1 MPWALLDEAPRR
13 LGPASHFE
21 ALPSGSAL
29 VPRRNRD
36 APAAVRGGADAITS
50 RIPRPVRRPSDA
62 QWQDPITHE
71 VPVGQMCS
79 HVPQLLGS
87 VLRSTS
93 HPSASVMLQSAKPGL
108 QTPMR
113 QLIGLPPQKTMALG
127 TAQHCEACSH
137 GAPTPVGTHGML
149 VVVVVA
155 VVEVV
160 EAPAAQP
167 HRHWPLKVS
176 R

>member
-1 MPWALLDEAPRR
+1 MFAR
-13 LGPASHFE
+13 
-21 ALPSGSAL
+21 
-29 VPRRNRD
+29 
-36 APAAVRGGADAITS
+36 AAVVGVGVEVDLA
-50 RIPRPVRRPSDA
+50 PVRIGHVA
-62 QWQDPITHE
+62 
-71 VPVGQMCS
+71 VGEA
-79 HVPQLLGS
+79 
-87 VLRSTS
+87 RI
-93 HPSASVMLQSAKPGL
+93 A
-108 QTPMR
+108 TPMR

-167 HRHWPLKVS
+167 HKHWPLKVS